1 MGLLQENGPC
11 FIGSDSNSTFHNPW
25 SWNNEVN
32 MLYIDQ
38 PVQVG
43 FSYDV
48 LTNVTINVAE
58 ITDGGIS
65 RYGGA
70 LIKPTDFSGGVPSQN
85 NTFFVGTMGSQ
96 TNQSTANSTA
106 HAAHALWHFAQTWF
120 EEFPFYKPNDE
131 KISIWTESYGG
142 KYG

>member
-11 FIGSDSNSTFHNPW
+11 FIGSDSNSTFLNPW

-48 LTNVTINVAE
+48 PTNVTVNLAKPYILEGSEHYGVEETLVA
-58 ITDGGIS
+58 
-65 RYGGA
+65 
-70 LIKPTDFSGGVPSQN
+70 DFSLGVPSQN
-85 NTFFVGTMGSQ
+85 STFYVGTMGSQ
-96 TNQSTANSTA
+96 TIQSTANSTA
-106 HAAHALWHFAQTWF
+106 HAAHAL
-120 EEFPFYKPNDE
+120 
-131 KISIWTESYGG
+131 
-142 KYG
+142 